1 LAVGATGWQQPRA
14 RPVPPAEDGIELVVV
29 GAHLSGMPLNGQ
41 LKDAGALFCRATR
54 TIPSYKLYELAGQGT
69 PKPGLIRVGG
79 GGAAIEVEV
88 WRLCADAF
96 GRFVA
101 AIPPPLGIGTIEL
114 DDGSAAKGFLVES
127 VGLLGA
133 SDISSFGGWRRF
145 LSDPVF
151 T

>member
-1 LAVGATGWQQPRA
+1 
-14 RPVPPAEDGIELVVV
+14 
-29 GAHLSGMPLNGQ
+29 GQ
-41 LKDAGALFCRATR
+41 T
-54 TIPSYKLYELAGQGT
+54 T
-69 PKPGLIRVGG
+69 PKPGLIRVGS

-101 AIPPPLGIGTIEL
+101 AIPPPLGIGSIEL
-114 DDGSAAKGFLVES
+114 DDGSVAKGFLVES

-145 LSDPVF
+145 RSDRVPA
-151 T
+151 